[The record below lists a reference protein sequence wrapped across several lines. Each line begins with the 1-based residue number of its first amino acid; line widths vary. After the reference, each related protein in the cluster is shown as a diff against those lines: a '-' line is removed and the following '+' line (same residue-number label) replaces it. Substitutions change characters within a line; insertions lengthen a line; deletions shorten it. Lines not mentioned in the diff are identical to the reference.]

1 MIFEENQRILMF
13 LEFRELRSNGE
24 IRRHLIT
31 IVIGKGRFIMSDLER
46 MKELV
51 EQLDA
56 AARAYYQESKELMSN
71 KEYDE
76 LYDELAAFEK
86 KTGTVLAKSPT
97 AHAGYEV
104 LSALPKGRSKIS
116 CVSATDRSS
125 ESIKCRISFSPLF
138 TFFQPRIILYPHG
151 Y

>member
-1 MIFEENQRILMF
+1 
-13 LEFRELRSNGE
+13 
-24 IRRHLIT
+24 
-31 IVIGKGRFIMSDLER
+31 MSDLER

-76 LYDELAAFEK
+76 LYDELAALEK

-104 LSALPKGRSKIS
+104 LSALPKKIIHHQ
-116 CVSATDRSS
+116 CCLLIRRR
-125 ESIKCRISFSPLF
+125 KCRSFRNF
-138 TFFQPRIILYPHG
+138 
-151 Y
+151 

>member
-1 MIFEENQRILMF
+1 
-13 LEFRELRSNGE
+13 
-24 IRRHLIT
+24 
-31 IVIGKGRFIMSDLER
+31 MSDLER

-76 LYDELAAFEK
+76 LYDELAALEK

-104 LSALPKGRSKIS
+104 LSALPKENHPSPMLLLIR
-116 CVSATDRSS
+116 RR
-125 ESIKCRISFSPLF
+125 KCRSFRNF
-138 TFFQPRIILYPHG
+138 
-151 Y
+151 

>member
-1 MIFEENQRILMF
+1 
-13 LEFRELRSNGE
+13 
-24 IRRHLIT
+24 
-31 IVIGKGRFIMSDLER
+31 MSDLER

-76 LYDELAAFEK
+76 LYDELAALEK

-97 AHAGYEV
+97 AQAGYEV
-104 LSALPKGRSKIS
+104 LSALPKENHPSPMLSLDKTKE
-116 CVSATDRSS
+116 VSQLQ
-125 ESIKCRISFSPLF
+125 EFL
-138 TFFQPRIILYPHG
+138 
-151 Y
+151 

>member
-1 MIFEENQRILMF
+1 
-13 LEFRELRSNGE
+13 
-24 IRRHLIT
+24 
-31 IVIGKGRFIMSDLER
+31 MSDLER

-56 AARAYYQESKELMSN
+56 AARAYYQESKEQMSN

-76 LYDELAAFEK
+76 LYDELAALEK

-104 LSALPKGRSKIS
+104 LSALPKENHIPYCS
-116 CVSATDRSS
+116 SALCFPDNML
-125 ESIKCRISFSPLF
+125 SP
-138 TFFQPRIILYPHG
+138 PHQAALPAPS
-151 Y
+151 YAPNRT

>member
-1 MIFEENQRILMF
+1 
-13 LEFRELRSNGE
+13 
-24 IRRHLIT
+24 
-31 IVIGKGRFIMSDLER
+31 MSDLER

-76 LYDELAAFEK
+76 LYDELAALEK

-97 AHAGYEV
+97 AHAGYECC
-104 LSALPKGRSKIS
+104 LLIR
-116 CVSATDRSS
+116 RR
-125 ESIKCRISFSPLF
+125 KCHSFRNF
-138 TFFQPRIILYPHG
+138 
-151 Y
+151 